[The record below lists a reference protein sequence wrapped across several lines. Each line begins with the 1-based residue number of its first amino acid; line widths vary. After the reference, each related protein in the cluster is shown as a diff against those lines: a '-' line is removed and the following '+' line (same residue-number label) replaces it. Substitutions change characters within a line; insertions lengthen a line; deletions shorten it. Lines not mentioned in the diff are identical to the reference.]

1 MTIATAIPSRR
12 IFTFHLVAALL
23 TALFIMS
30 SLGAEEIA
38 DGPKAR
44 ITGLYTLQ
52 EWHEGGEIFTSPK
65 VQGRLVILNGIFMT
79 ILDNRMKPSSRST
92 TVLIGRYVF
101 QPGQFSYGYDDVSVF
116 SESADATSI
125 SHKPLWEGMR
135 TFTTSVEGD
144 VVRLRDENV
153 AHEFV
158 FTDEGLDYF
167 VNGKLLRKWRR
178 TQDK

>member
-12 IFTFHLVAALL
+12 IFTFNLVAALL
-23 TALFIMS
+23 TALFMS

-38 DGPKAR
+38 DGAKAR

-52 EWHEGGEIFTSPK
+52 EWHEGGEIFTFPK

-79 ILDNRMKPSSRST
+79 ILDNRMKPSSRAT
-92 TVLIGRYVF
+92 TVLSGKYNLE
-101 QPGQFSYGYDDVSVF
+101 PGKFSYGYDDVSVF
-116 SESADATSI
+116 TESADATSV
-125 SHKPLWEGMR
+125 SHKPFWEGMR
-135 TFTTSVEGD
+135 TFITSIEGG